1 MANFDIAF
9 KRTAQFEGGYVYD
22 PDDNGGET
30 YAGISRKANP
40 KWVGWKTIDAAKKKS
55 NFPKNLKS
63 DIVLQTQVKTL
74 YKTNYWNTIWGDK
87 ITNQDV
93 ANDLYDTGVNMG
105 VAMSAGLL
113 ILLAGHKR
121 YAMKYST
128 AMIHSGSGGTQ
139 GTYKQCEEQQKNYKK
154 LVDMMRNYILERTN
168 IEVKLFKK
176 QWTKDWYLTDKEQVE
191 LGIVS
196 KIVENLDEII

>member
-63 DIVLQTQVKTL
+63 DIILQTQVKTL

-105 VAMSAGLL
+105 VAMSIKLTQRQFRMTQTGKMSDELL
-113 ILLAGHKR
+113 
-121 YAMKYST
+121 
-128 AMIHSGSGGTQ
+128 
-139 GTYKQCEEQQKNYKK
+139 KK
-154 LVDMMRNYILERTN
+154 LNSVTS
-168 IEVKLFKK
+168 KK
-176 QWTKDWYLTDKEQVE
+176 K
-191 LGIVS
+191 
-196 KIVENLDEII
+196 

>member
-1 MANFDIAF
+1 MANFYIAF

-63 DIVLQTQVKTL
+63 DIILQTQVKTL

-105 VAMSAGLL
+105 VAMSIKLAQRQFRMTQTGKMSDELL
-113 ILLAGHKR
+113 
-121 YAMKYST
+121 
-128 AMIHSGSGGTQ
+128 
-139 GTYKQCEEQQKNYKK
+139 KK
-154 LVDMMRNYILERTN
+154 LNSVTS
-168 IEVKLFKK
+168 KK
-176 QWTKDWYLTDKEQVE
+176 K
-191 LGIVS
+191 
-196 KIVENLDEII
+196 

>member
-30 YAGISRKANP
+30 YAGISRKSNP
-40 KWVGWKTIDAAKKKS
+40 KWAGWKTIDAAKKKS

-63 DIVLQTQVKTL
+63 DIILQTQVKTL
-74 YKTNYWNTIWGDK
+74 YKTNYWNIIWGDK

-105 VAMSAGLL
+105 VAMSIKLAQRQFRMTQTGKMSDELL
-113 ILLAGHKR
+113 
-121 YAMKYST
+121 
-128 AMIHSGSGGTQ
+128 
-139 GTYKQCEEQQKNYKK
+139 KK
-154 LVDMMRNYILERTN
+154 LNSVTSI
-168 IEVKLFKK
+168 KK
-176 QWTKDWYLTDKEQVE
+176 
-191 LGIVS
+191 
-196 KIVENLDEII
+196 